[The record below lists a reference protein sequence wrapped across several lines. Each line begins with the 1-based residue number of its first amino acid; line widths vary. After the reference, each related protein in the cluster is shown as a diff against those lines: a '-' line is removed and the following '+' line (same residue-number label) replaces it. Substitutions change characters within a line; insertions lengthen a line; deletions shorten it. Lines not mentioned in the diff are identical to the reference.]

1 LGGSAGIPKT
11 GRIVSIAGSCARKK
25 GAIGEEA
32 AMTEAAVQ
40 GRGPAIVFDLGGVLI
55 DWDPRHL
62 YRQLFDGD
70 EAAMERFLAEV
81 CNSEWNVRQD
91 AGRPF
96 AEAVAELVQ
105 RHPEQRALIEAYH
118 LRWPEMVAGPID
130 GSVEI
135 LAELRESGHELHAL
149 TNWSAETFALTRPR
163 FAFLAWFESILVSA
177 EVRLIKPDPRIF
189 RLLLER
195 IGREAKACIYIDD
208 SPKNVAAAD
217 VLGFDAIHF
226 QGAAALRAGLVR
238 RGLLLGGGPGR

>member
-1 LGGSAGIPKT
+1 MVRT
-11 GRIVSIAGSCARKK
+11 TERGREPV
-25 GAIGEEA
+25 
-32 AMTEAAVQ
+32 V
-40 GRGPAIVFDLGGVLI
+40 VFDLGGVLI

-70 EAAMERFLAEV
+70 DPAMERFLAEV
-81 CNSEWNVRQD
+81 CTGAWNERQD

-96 AEAVAELVQ
+96 AEAVAELVL

-135 LAELRESGHELHAL
+135 LAELREAGYELHAL

-163 FAFLAWFESILVSA
+163 FDFLTWFESILVSA
-177 EVRLIKPDPRIF
+177 DVRLIKPDPRIF

-195 IGREAKACIYIDD
+195 IGREARACIYIDD
-208 SPKNVAAAD
+208 SRRNVDAAAA
-217 VLGFDAIHF
+217 LGFDAIHF
-226 QGAAALRAGLVR
+226 QGAGPLRADLLR
-238 RGLLLGGGPGR
+238 RGLLSDRASRG

>member
-1 LGGSAGIPKT
+1 MAG
-11 GRIVSIAGSCARKK
+11 
-25 GAIGEEA
+25 
-32 AMTEAAVQ
+32 AAVQ
-40 GRGPAIVFDLGGVLI
+40 GRGPAVVFDLGGVLI

-96 AEAVAELVQ
+96 AEAVAELVLC
-105 RHPEQRALIEAYH
+105 HPEQRALIEAYH

-135 LAELRESGHELHAL
+135 LAELREASCELHAL

-163 FAFLAWFESILVSA
+163 FAFLTWFESILVSA

-189 RLLLER
+189 QLLLER

-208 SPKNVAAAD
+208 SQKNVAAAD
-217 VLGFDAIHF
+217 ALGFDAIHF
-226 QGAAALRAGLVR
+226 QGAASLRADLAG
-238 RGLLLGGGPGR
+238 RGLLPDGASGG